1 MGQQYSR
8 DIQLLMDTIGKE
20 ATLKVMAELGGMALY
35 ITKPTVEDIA
45 EALMADGMDAKAVA
59 AKLKV
64 SQSKVYRVLKELRDA
79 KAGAADKRQMSIFDL
94 PEIDDDTQFKPE

>member
-1 MGQQYSR
+1 
-8 DIQLLMDTIGKE
+8 MDTIGKE

-45 EALMADGMDAKAVA
+45 EALTAEGMDAKAVA

-64 SQSKVYRVLKELRDA
+64 SQSKVYRVLQELRAA
-79 KAGAADKRQMSIFDL
+79 KKDKRQLSILDL
-94 PEIDDDTQFKPE
+94 IEIEEDELKI

>member
-1 MGQQYSR
+1 MGRYSR

-45 EALMADGMDAKAVA
+45 EALEAEGMDAKAVS

-64 SQSKVYRVLKELRDA
+64 SQSKVYRVLKELRAA
-79 KAGAADKRQMSIFDL
+79 KADKQLSIFDL
-94 PEIDDDTQFKPE
+94 MQIEDSEIKL

>member
-1 MGQQYSR
+1 
-8 DIQLLMDTIGKE
+8 MDTIGKE

-45 EALMADGMDAKAVA
+45 EALTAEGMDAKAVA

-64 SQSKVYRVLKELRDA
+64 SQSKVYRVLQEMRAA
-79 KAGAADKRQMSIFDL
+79 KKDKRQLSILDL
-94 PEIDDDTQFKPE
+94 IEIDEDDLKI

>member
-1 MGQQYSR
+1 
-8 DIQLLMDTIGKE
+8 MDTIGKE

-45 EALMADGMDAKAVA
+45 EALEANGMDAKAVA

-64 SQSKVYRVLKELRDA
+64 SQSKVYRVLQEIRAA
-79 KAGAADKRQMSIFDL
+79 KKDKRQLSIFDL
-94 PEIDDDTQFKPE
+94 IEIDEDNLKI

>member
-1 MGQQYSR
+1 MGRYSR

-45 EALMADGMDAKAVA
+45 EALTAEGMDAKAVA

-64 SQSKVYRVLKELRDA
+64 SQSKVYRVLQEMRAA
-79 KAGAADKRQMSIFDL
+79 KKDKRQLSIFDL
-94 PEIDDDTQFKPE
+94 PEVDDTQI

>member
-1 MGQQYSR
+1 
-8 DIQLLMDTIGKE
+8 MDTIGKE

-45 EALMADGMDAKAVA
+45 EALTAEGMDAKAVA

-64 SQSKVYRVLKELRDA
+64 SQSKVYRVLQEMRAA
-79 KAGAADKRQMSIFDL
+79 KKDKRQLSILDL
-94 PEIDDDTQFKPE
+94 IEIEEDKLKI

>member
-1 MGQQYSR
+1 
-8 DIQLLMDTIGKE
+8 MDTIGKE

-45 EALMADGMDAKAVA
+45 EALTAEGMDAKAVA

-64 SQSKVYRVLKELRDA
+64 SQSKVYRVLQEMRAA
-79 KAGAADKRQMSIFDL
+79 KKDKRQLSIFDL
-94 PEIDDDTQFKPE
+94 PEVDDTQI

>member
-1 MGQQYSR
+1 MGRYSR

-45 EALMADGMDAKAVA
+45 EALVADGMDAKAVA
-59 AKLKV
+59 ARLKV
-64 SQSKVYRVLKELRDA
+64 SQSKVYRVLQELRAA
-79 KAGAADKRQMSIFDL
+79 KKDKRQLSIFDL
-94 PEIDDDTQFKPE
+94 PEVDDTQI

>member
-1 MGQQYSR
+1 
-8 DIQLLMDTIGKE
+8 MDTIGKE

-45 EALMADGMDAKAVA
+45 EALTAEGMDAKAVA

-64 SQSKVYRVLKELRDA
+64 SQSKVYRVLQEMRAA
-79 KAGAADKRQMSIFDL
+79 KKDKRQLSILDL
-94 PEIDDDTQFKPE
+94 IEIEEDELKI